1 MPEITNNKFRAA
13 ISVLEQGRD
22 LLVESLADDII
33 DQGEE
38 LTGGGYLF
46 NELLETQGT
55 RLHFL
60 SILIGQLEQC
70 AEAHEEAHAPPPA
83 PKRKSKPRSPAKK
96 VEQPTSKESQTSKK
110 SSSDDV

>member
-1 MPEITNNKFRAA
+1 MAEITDNKFRAA
-13 ISVLEQGRD
+13 ISVLERGRD
-22 LLVESLADDII
+22 LLVESLAEEII

-38 LTGGGYLF
+38 LIEGGYLF

-60 SILIGQLEQC
+60 SLLIGQLEQC
-70 AEAHEEAHAPPPA
+70 AESYEESQAPPPA
-83 PKRKSKPRSPAKK
+83 PKRASKPRSRTKK
-96 VEQPTSKESQTSKK
+96 VEPPASKEGQTTKK